1 MTTTTTRE
9 TTRRTGASL
18 LAAAVAVSA
27 YGGAIGLVLGAL
39 GLPAELEARLPF
51 GSPVL
56 GGLALA
62 LVVAL
67 PSTVLAR
74 FAWRDDPRTDPMALV
89 AGVLLVG
96 WIVVELVF
104 IRELSF
110 FHPAYVLVGVVLLWL
125 GRHGI
130 HDVGSLLRPH
140 GGGAPR

>member
-1 MTTTTTRE
+1 M
-9 TTRRTGASL
+9 
-18 LAAAVAVSA
+18 
-27 YGGAIGLVLGAL
+27 
-39 GLPAELEARLPF
+39 
-51 GSPVL
+51 
-56 GGLALA
+56 
-62 LVVAL
+62 VAL

-89 AGVLLVG
+89 AGVLLIG